1 MLTDLQVPFVDIN
14 LEKYPERRYEM
25 QERTGRRTVPQIFFN
40 SKHIGGYD
48 DIKKLVRYS
57 FGFHTL
63 QFCEKKGGEPEG

>member
-1 MLTDLQVPFVDIN
+1 MLTDLQVPFVDVN

-40 SKHIGGYD
+40 SMHIGGYD

-57 FGFHTL
+57 LVSTLFGSV
-63 QFCEKKGGEPEG
+63 KRGRVGAVR